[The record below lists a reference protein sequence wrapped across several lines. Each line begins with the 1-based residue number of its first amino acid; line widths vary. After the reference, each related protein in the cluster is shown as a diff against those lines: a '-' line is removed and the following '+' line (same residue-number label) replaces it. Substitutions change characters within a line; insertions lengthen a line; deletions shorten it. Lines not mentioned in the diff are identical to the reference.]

1 MELCLLGDNGVDRIE
16 FIYWSFIKKNTVGKF
31 VLILIGHLF
40 NVICANNI
48 ICWLM

>member
-31 VLILIGHLF
+31 VPVLIGHLF
-40 NVICANNI
+40 NVIRSESI
-48 ICWLM
+48 